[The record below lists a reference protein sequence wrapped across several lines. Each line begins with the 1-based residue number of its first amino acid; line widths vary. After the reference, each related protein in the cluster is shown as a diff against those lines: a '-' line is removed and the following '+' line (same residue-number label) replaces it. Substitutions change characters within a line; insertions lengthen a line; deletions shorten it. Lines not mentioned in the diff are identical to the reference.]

1 MMQNSLFENSQT
13 DLLTITTASEV
24 LGVSSATIR
33 NWIKTGQLAYVE
45 NGKVK
50 NKFLDKKQIEKLKN
64 DILEGKTSRLNNRA
78 NKRNST
84 STFIPIEQL
93 SDKNQLPLLQAYIGL
108 INKHQLPIQNALL
121 IHSLSVLKKAKL
133 VTYEKSID
141 SVNDVK
147 YKNENVRKLMLEWD
161 SKLNGV
167 NLYNFQE
174 ILNIDNTFSSDSL
187 GVLYQSLLDEGKKS
201 QGGSYYTPK
210 TLIEDIVEDL
220 SSQIQIGSKVLDPCC
235 GTGQFLVAFSKY
247 ISDPSLLC
255 GYDIDPIAV
264 QVAKINL
271 VVSYPETDFYPN
283 IFVANSLREN
293 QESKFDIIAT
303 NPPWGYHFSAEESE
317 PLKRIFP
324 DIVSNE
330 AFSYFLVRGLSLLN
344 DNGSL
349 CYVLPEAITKV
360 KQHRDIRNYLLRSSA
375 IRSIRH
381 LGNVFSK
388 VLSPVITLTV
398 QKNKDSHN
406 EIEVTQKDG
415 LKAKIKQSRFANNS
429 DYTFDTS
436 ITEKDE
442 QIIAKIYKHSFT
454 TLKDN
459 ADWAL
464 GIVTG
469 NNGKFISTTK
479 DEKYEGVLKGADI
492 QKYIFVPPSS
502 FINFTPED
510 FQQVAPVWKYRA
522 KEKLIYKFISSEL
535 AFAYDDKQTLTLN
548 SANILIPKIP
558 EIPTKVVLV
567 FLNSSVFQY
576 LWKKKFNTVKVL
588 RGDLELLPFPKTE
601 EKTLIEIENVVDSLL
616 NGNEKNK
623 LRDDLDEFVFNAF
636 ELTAE
641 EKQYIKN
648 LIRK

>member
-1 MMQNSLFENSQT
+1 MKQDSLYENNKA
-13 DLLTITTASEV
+13 DLLDIFGASEL
-24 LGVSSATIR
+24 LGVSTATVR
-33 NWIKTGQLAYVE
+33 NWIKTGQLAYSPNE
-45 NGKVK
+45 RGKL
-50 NKFLDKKQIEKLKN
+50 LDKKQIEQLKT
-64 DILEGKTSRLNNRA
+64 DIQNGKTERLNNRA
-78 NKRNST
+78 NKRNSK

-93 SDKNQLPLLQAYIGL
+93 SHKDKLPLLQSYIKQ
-108 INKHQLPIQNALL
+108 INKHQISLQTALL

-133 VTYEKSID
+133 ATFDEPVSTLNEVKFKNKNIEKVI
-141 SVNDVK
+141 
-147 YKNENVRKLMLEWD
+147 LEWQE
-161 SKLNGV
+161 KIGRI
-167 NLYNFQE
+167 NLSNLQE
-174 ILNIDNTFSSDSL
+174 LLNIEDVFSSDSL

-210 TLIEDIVEDL
+210 TLIDDVVKDL
-220 SSQIQIGSKVLDPCC
+220 SSQIKKGSKVLDPCC
-235 GTGQFLVAFSKY
+235 GTGQFLVAFSEH
-247 ISDPSLLC
+247 ISNPLLLW

-264 QVAKINL
+264 QIAKINL
-271 VVSYPETDFYPN
+271 VTSYPEIDFYPN

-293 QESKFDIIAT
+293 PDGKFDIIAT
-303 NPPWGYHFSAEESE
+303 NPPWGYHFSIEESE
-317 PLKRIFP
+317 ILRKAYPNI
-324 DIVSNE
+324 ISNE
-330 AFSYFLVRGLSLLN
+330 AFSYFLVRGTSLLN

-349 CYVLPEAITKV
+349 CYVLPEAITKI
-360 KQHRDIRNYLLRSSA
+360 KQHRDVRGFLLSGSA
-375 IRSIRH
+375 IKSIKH

-398 QKNKDSHN
+398 QKTNGLQN

-415 LKAKIKQSRFANNS
+415 LMSKIKQSRFLSNS

-442 QIIAKIYKHSFT
+442 LLIAKIYKNCFT

-469 NNGKFISTTK
+469 NNSKFISTTK
-479 DEKYEGVLKGADI
+479 TDNNEKVLKGADI
-492 QKYIFVPPSS
+492 QKYTFNPATSFVK
-502 FINFTPED
+502 FTPDE

-522 KEKLIYKFISSEL
+522 KEKLIYKFISGEL

-567 FLNSSVFQY
+567 FLNSNIFQY

-588 RGDLELLPFPKTE
+588 RGDLELLPFPRIDD
-601 EKTLIEIENVVDSLL
+601 KTLAEIEKDVDSLL
-616 NGNEKNK
+616 SGIERDK
-623 LRDDLDEFVFNAF
+623 LEDELNEFVFDAF
-636 ELTAE
+636 GLTLD

-648 LIRK
+648 FIRK